1 MRSHSPLGAFLSG
14 LLLGPALAPQPRD
27 SCSCLAVQPPAFPQ
41 ADWGCL
47 CPFPRWMYVEMHV
60 CACWVFLRARA
71 IRLSLICVSL
81 SHVDGALVPHG
92 DGAGSF
98 LQDQPVLA

>member
-1 MRSHSPLGAFLSG
+1 
-14 LLLGPALAPQPRD
+14 
-27 SCSCLAVQPPAFPQ
+27 
-41 ADWGCL
+41 
-47 CPFPRWMYVEMHV
+47 MYVEMHV